1 MHPITRSAGPVVS
14 NVRQIPSQYI
24 GHARGG
30 EAVQLWL
37 PLIVEGSAIPMM
49 VIGQLVTMGLGVL
62 VKMGFL
68 CPRCTYDW
76 DESVTLWNAYLH
88 PDRHTLNDLP
98 DFCPCC
104 GSDGSQDRML
114 REIQEQFFIDPE
126 VLLGGPF

>member
-14 NVRQIPSQYI
+14 NVRQIPSKYI

-37 PLIVEGSAIPMM
+37 PLIVEGATIPMM

-62 VKMGFL
+62 VNMGFT
-68 CPRCTYDW
+68 CPRCTHDW
-76 DESVTLWNAYLH
+76 SMPVKLWNAYLH
-88 PDRHTLNDLP
+88 PDNNTLYDLP

-104 GSDGSQDRML
+104 DSEGSQDMML
-114 REIQEQFFIDPE
+114 REIQDQFFINPE